1 MRIDDLIY
9 EPCPNWEMEGSAPPI
24 DPETGAQECCRHCD
38 WTGQGDLGIHWVI
51 VGGESGA
58 GARPMRA
65 EWADQIY
72 RQCAAAGV
80 PFFMKQMGGPVKSKM
95 EMIPDDL
102 FIRQFP
108 QVQS

>member
-1 MRIDDLIY
+1 
-9 EPCPNWEMEGSAPPI
+9 
-24 DPETGAQECCRHCD
+24 
-38 WTGQGDLGIHWVI
+38 
-51 VGGESGA
+51 
-58 GARPMRA
+58 MRA